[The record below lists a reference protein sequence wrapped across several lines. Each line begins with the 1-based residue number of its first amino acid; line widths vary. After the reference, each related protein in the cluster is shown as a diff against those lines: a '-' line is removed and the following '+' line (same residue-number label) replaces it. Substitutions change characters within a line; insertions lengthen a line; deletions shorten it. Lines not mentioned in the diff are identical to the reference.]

1 MRRKGRIVSKLC
13 VGDILG
19 YGSITIAGMTLKDY
33 NDYLSQEWFEIILE
47 GEPIEMD
54 IDLSKTYT
62 YKDIEKVLFNLSKYE
77 GVCLYTI
84 GKSVEGRN
92 IYAINI
98 DVEGSLKIV
107 NGKMV
112 ASENILNKEIILTTG
127 QIHGREFAGCDFIIK
142 QFNDLLR
149 QSKIDVYVK
158 ELLKTTVFTAI
169 PCINPDVRESIING
183 TSLSSIDGHLQKTNA
198 NDVDLNRNF
207 PSLNAGQLALGAT
220 KNENFSNTPGTFF
233 GGYNLGS
240 EPETK
245 AVMKWLDFFSP
256 ISDSILDYHQQGGG
270 IYHAKGWDTK
280 DNRKRYRE
288 YAKKI
293 IRLLNMNAKDKYSLF
308 TELYDGADGVG
319 GSLTDYA
326 NSIATGMKWSTKYG
340 RMVLADKN
348 NEEIPLIV
356 YYGLDKYKEHHIQ
369 QNPTLVTGTL
379 EISRTREAYG
389 NSCKA
394 RIIRREEYLEY
405 NFDKLLQ
412 YRAEIARCK
421 NIKKESL

>member
-1 MRRKGRIVSKLC
+1 
-13 VGDILG
+13 
-19 YGSITIAGMTLKDY
+19 
-33 NDYLSQEWFEIILE
+33 
-47 GEPIEMD
+47 
-54 IDLSKTYT
+54 
-62 YKDIEKVLFNLSKYE
+62 
-77 GVCLYTI
+77 
-84 GKSVEGRN
+84 
-92 IYAINI
+92 
-98 DVEGSLKIV
+98 
-107 NGKMV
+107 MV
-112 ASENILNKEIILTTG
+112 
-127 QIHGREFAGCDFIIK
+127 R
-142 QFNDLLR
+142 
-149 QSKIDVYVK
+149 
-158 ELLKTTVFTAI
+158 
-169 PCINPDVRESIING
+169 
-183 TSLSSIDGHLQKTNA
+183 
-198 NDVDLNRNF
+198 
-207 PSLNAGQLALGAT
+207 
-220 KNENFSNTPGTFF
+220 
-233 GGYNLGS
+233 
-240 EPETK
+240 
-245 AVMKWLDFFSP
+245 FFSP